1 MTQAEAGKPGK
12 TMFRYRRRFAV
23 PGGADGGLGGEV
35 IIRSTMNGLISEL
48 WLDGTLH
55 ATDATPAMGAEAARN
70 HLLTVDTPQG
80 RVEVEAGY
88 ISWWNVG
95 IAVRLDGRLIHE
107 SHAGRRIAMPES
119 ARKMAVAV
127 GGRDGSSYD
136 TEVWQRNRVPL
147 SVDIGTGL
155 LFFAVAKLTD
165 LTTAALVGAAVGLVL
180 YVIQRRTKIDLL
192 GGLAMF
198 GIVMLVFSAAL
209 ALIFQDDGAVKLRT
223 TIVGLV
229 TAGIFLVD
237 GLLVGGRLG
246 KRLAHYLPFRDIVPK
261 RLSIGMGVLGL
272 VMAGL
277 NLLVATYTSTDV
289 WLFYTTF
296 GDMALAL
303 VLILVVFS
311 YARGR
316 LWPPRRA

>member
-1 MTQAEAGKPGK
+1 MTQAEAGKPAK

-23 PGGADGGLGGEV
+23 PGGPDGEV

-48 WLDGTLH
+48 WLEGALR

-70 HLLTVDTPQG
+70 HLLAADTPQG

-95 IAVRLDGRLIHE
+95 IAVRLDGALIHE

-136 TEVWQRNRVPL
+136 TEVWLRNRVPL

-165 LTTAALVGAAVGLVL
+165 LTTAALVGAAVGLAL

-198 GIVMLVFSAAL
+198 GIVMLTFSAAL

-229 TAGIFLVD
+229 TAGIFLID
-237 GLLVGGRLG
+237 GLLAGGRLG

-316 LWPPRRA
+316 LWPPRSV